1 MKALAFVA
9 LLGALVQIG
18 PAPTMVH
25 ETDKPAQ
32 ISFNLPKNWVVD
44 DEQTLFEVGFIV
56 PPEPMY
62 AVVASPNRT
71 PYTQALLA
79 SSSPWAL
86 VTVETVSV
94 TLPPAE
100 TYELAPSYL
109 ERLAA
114 NTGNSVTTL
123 KTLVPHRPVHD
134 GGLSGSTAA
143 TTVVSPGGSTS
154 VDDLAYEKGGQ
165 LWLIVVGC
173 STSCY
178 GQNSLT
184 IEKIVN
190 SVRVGTDAH

>member
-1 MKALAFVA
+1 MKALASIA
-9 LLGALVQIG
+9 LLGALIQMGPVQMI
-18 PAPTMVH
+18 VH
-25 ETDKPAQ
+25 ETNKPAQ

-44 DEQTLFEVGFIV
+44 NEQTLFEVGFIV

-62 AVVASPNRT
+62 AVVASPSPA
-71 PYTQALLA
+71 PYKQALLA
-79 SSSPWAL
+79 SAAPWAL

-109 ERLAA
+109 EHLAT

-143 TTVVSPGGSTS
+143 MTVVSPDGSTS
-154 VDDLAYEKGGQ
+154 VDDLAYEKGGR
-165 LWLIVVGC
+165 LWLIVAGC
-173 STSCY
+173 STSYY
-178 GQNSLT
+178 GRNSPI
-184 IEKIVN
+184 IE
-190 SVRVGTDAH
+190 